1 MSMPHVTPRLQVDL
15 GGERSDGSTNR
26 RRRPATIPQAGFVAA
41 ILLVSVT
48 SAMGS
53 PPAAEAQTP
62 VDVRADGPGGTESKG
77 RSAVDPAT
85 ARRIVESITA
95 ERILAEVTH
104 LAGDEYYGRFFRSPM
119 AFTAAE
125 WIRDRFAEAGLQP
138 GVPAT
143 LGRAGAKAIDDVEPT
158 SPDAGDPDADAA
170 SEGKGGSTPEPE
182 TSATPPAGPFW
193 FQPIED
199 PTAAPNVIGVLPA
212 RETSRGTILVTAHYD
227 HLPPRRRGEDRIYNG
242 ADDNASGTCGMIA
255 VARALAAVPG
265 GLGCDVVFIAFTGE
279 EAGLKGARHYVE
291 HPTVPL
297 ASIRGLLNLD
307 MISRGDAN
315 TIFVDG
321 REISEPIRGS
331 LRVANRIVGLDIRF
345 DEHPE
350 WLDRSDQG
358 PFLAKGVP
366 AVLFSV
372 EDHEDYHQVTDHAD
386 RILPDLAA
394 RVSRLVAIAVA
405 ELSHPTSFEAPG
417 GAPSEPDSAGEPAI
431 QPHTAPTPMTS
442 PTVTGD
448 PSR

>member
-15 GGERSDGSTNR
+15 DGERSDGSKNR

-77 RSAVDPAT
+77 TSAVDPAT

-138 GVPAT
+138 GVPAM
-143 LGRAGAKAIDDVEPT
+143 LGRAGAKAIDDLETT
-158 SPDAGDPDADAA
+158 SPDAVDPDAEAE
-170 SEGKGGSTPEPE
+170 SEGESGSTPGPE
-182 TSATPPAGPFW
+182 TSATPLSGPFW

-255 VARALAAVPG
+255 VARALAAAPG
-265 GLGCDVVFIAFTGE
+265 GLECDVVFIAFTGE

-321 REISEPIRGS
+321 REISEPIRES

-394 RVSRLVAIAVA
+394 RVSRLVALSVA
-405 ELSHPTSFEAPG
+405 GLSTEAPG
-417 GAPSEPDSAGEPAI
+417 VVAEPDV
-431 QPHTAPTPMTS
+431 QPPPPPTPMRS
-442 PTVTGD
+442 QPRMEDPT
-448 PSR
+448 R